1 MFHKIVRAF
10 IQPPAD
16 ERRAA
21 EDDAC
26 EYGTQLLKE
35 AREELNRA
43 DAKAQVLLGI
53 VGIGLGAVT
62 GGLLAGSW
70 SPFEMSNA
78 VEWLWWVGAAAA
90 LASVVVLAGA
100 VYPRLDQRKGNGVV
114 MYYADVFHL
123 DSTATVASAL
133 MRSSALDLE
142 RVADQLYRVSRIV
155 GQKYRLIRWGFW
167 LLLSGMS
174 ATVSAALI
182 NVVLTGSPL

>member
-1 MFHKIVRAF
+1 MFRKIVRTF
-10 IQPPAD
+10 TRPPAD
-16 ERRAA
+16 GRQAA

-26 EYGTQLLKE
+26 EYGAQLLRE

-53 VGIGLGAVT
+53 VGIGLGAVA

-70 SPFEMSNA
+70 SPSEMSNA

-100 VYPRLDQRKGNGVV
+100 VYPRLDRRKGSGAV
-114 MYYADVFHL
+114 MYYADVHRL
-123 DSTATVASAL
+123 DSTAAVASAL

-142 RVADQLYRVSRIV
+142 RVADQLYRVSHIV
-155 GQKYRLIRWGFW
+155 GRKYRLIRWGFW
-167 LLLSGMS
+167 LLLGGTA

-182 NVVLTGSPL
+182 NVMITGSSP